1 MHRSCPRP
9 RGARAGERFA
19 VRNSGG
25 VAVVEGV
32 GEHGCEYMTEGV
44 VVVLGEA
51 GRNFGAGMSGGLA
64 FVLDPRADFPTRVDR
79 EFVTLERTSE
89 AGEIELLKALI
100 ERHREETGSLLAREI
115 LNDWPAAVGSF
126 WTVAPN
132 SVAMEEGRADIVLR
146 QLETLQERIS
156 VADLGDAAPAKLLPT
171 DRFRSAEHDLL
182 P

>member
-1 MHRSCPRP
+1 
-9 RGARAGERFA
+9 
-19 VRNSGG
+19 
-25 VAVVEGV
+25 
-32 GEHGCEYMTEGV
+32 MTEGV

-64 FVLDPRADFPTRVDR
+64 LVLDRRADFPTRLNR

-100 ERHREETGSLLAREI
+100 ERHREETGSLFAREL

-132 SVAMEEGRADIVLR
+132 SVAMEERRADIVLR

>member
-1 MHRSCPRP
+1 
-9 RGARAGERFA
+9 
-19 VRNSGG
+19 
-25 VAVVEGV
+25 
-32 GEHGCEYMTEGV
+32 MTEGV

-100 ERHREETGSLLAREI
+100 ERHQEETGSLFAREL

-132 SVAMEEGRADIVLR
+132 SVAMEERRADIVLR

>member
-1 MHRSCPRP
+1 
-9 RGARAGERFA
+9 
-19 VRNSGG
+19 
-25 VAVVEGV
+25 
-32 GEHGCEYMTEGV
+32 MTEGV

-100 ERHREETGSLLAREI
+100 ERHREETGSLFAREL

-132 SVAMEEGRADIVLR
+132 SVAMEERRADIVLR